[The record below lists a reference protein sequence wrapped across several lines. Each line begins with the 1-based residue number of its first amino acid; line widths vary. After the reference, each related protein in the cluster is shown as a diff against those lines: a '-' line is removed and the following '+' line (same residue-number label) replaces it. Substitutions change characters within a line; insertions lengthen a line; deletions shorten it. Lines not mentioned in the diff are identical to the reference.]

1 MPKRSREETEVT
13 IQTILDAVVYQ
24 VLNLG
29 YDRMSYTTLSQ
40 QTGISRTGIS
50 HHFPKK
56 TDFATALNSQIFLLF
71 TSYLE
76 LENGVAAFRRSW
88 MQALEHSQFV
98 AILRFLFHH
107 IISAERSVDVSRQG
121 LERMYHL
128 IEEKLGTDADK
139 ELEWLLGKSLVAMS
153 NHEILEPE
161 AV

>member
-13 IQTILDAVVYQ
+13 VQTILEAVVDQ
-24 VLNLG
+24 VLNMG

-56 TDFATALNSQIFLLF
+56 TDFATALNGQLFLLF

-76 LENGVAAFRRSW
+76 LEHGLNAFRKSW
-88 MQALEHSQFV
+88 IQALENNQFV

-107 IISAERSVDVSRQG
+107 IVSAERSTDFSRQG
-121 LERMYHL
+121 LERMYRL
-128 IEEKLGTDADK
+128 IEEKLGTDASQ

-153 NHEILEPE
+153 R
-161 AV
+161 